1 MSTTNLMVRLE
12 ATPALTQY
20 YLNGDDNID
29 VQTRAIVQM
38 SNALLIDEYKT
49 SLKDWVDL
57 NNRIRGVLSAI
68 HDLQQAVN
76 GGVIRDISGVKWIE
90 IRPEGNLGTTTNFNV
105 LKSIMTKE
113 GCIVVGGTNADNQ
126 VIDGNPALGM
136 MVKLDSAE
144 VWLSHLK
151 EMLDIHQQA
160 DEKKTVERV
169 DMRAELTQKY
179 DFLHARMNGL
189 HDMIMRIFS

>member
-1 MSTTNLMVRLE
+1 VPTTNQMVRLE

-49 SLKDWVDL
+49 SLEDWVNL

-68 HDLQQAVN
+68 HDLQQAIN
-76 GGVIRDISGVKWIE
+76 GGVVRDVSGVKWIE
-90 IRPEGNLGTTTNFNV
+90 LRPEGNLGTTTNYNA
-105 LKSIMTKE
+105 LKSVMTKE
-113 GCIVVGGTNADNQ
+113 GCTVSSDDSYFPGPSLDMI
-126 VIDGNPALGM
+126 
-136 MVKLDSAE
+136 VKLDSAE

-160 DEKKTVERV
+160 DEQKTVERV